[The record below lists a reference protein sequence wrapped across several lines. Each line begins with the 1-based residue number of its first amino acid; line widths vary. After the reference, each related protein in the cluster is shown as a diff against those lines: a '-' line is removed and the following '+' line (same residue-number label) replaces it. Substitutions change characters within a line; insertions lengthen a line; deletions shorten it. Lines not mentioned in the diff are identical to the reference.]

1 MAFYDAIND
10 PSTFVISFTA
20 NPKRDFGV
28 YAKGYAR
35 AASTLAE
42 SLLEKP
48 RFPDYEAYPVI
59 FLYRHAFELYLK
71 AVCNQAGLIA
81 YFKGIEGEDF
91 EFKPTHRLE
100 PLAVIFQKICTT
112 LFPSDTEIN
121 QLTNKVTIFARE
133 FSQIDNASFG
143 YRYPTTKSG
152 KSATNRHQMVNLFSF
167 HNSMKEL
174 LDELEIITFGF
185 DIEEDR
191 LQEIYEAVQNLN
203 AFEPNEAD

>member
-1 MAFYDAIND
+1 MAFYDAMND

-35 AASTLAE
+35 AASTLAK

-48 RFPDYEAYPVI
+48 RFPDYEAYPIV

-71 AVCNQAGLIA
+71 GLCYQAGLIA
-81 YFKGIEGEDF
+81 YFKSVEGEDF
-91 EFKPTHRLE
+91 QYTPTHRLE
-100 PLAVIFQKICTT
+100 PLATIFQKICAT
-112 LFPSDTEIN
+112 LFPSDADIS
-121 QLTNKVTIFARE
+121 QLADKVTKFASE
-133 FSQIDNASFG
+133 FSQIDKDSFG

-152 KSATNRHQMVNLFSF
+152 GNATNRHQMVSLSSF
-167 HNSMKEL
+167 HNSMEEL
-174 LDELEIITFGF
+174 LNELEIITFGF
-185 DIEEDR
+185 DVEESR

-203 AFEPNEAD
+203 AFASE